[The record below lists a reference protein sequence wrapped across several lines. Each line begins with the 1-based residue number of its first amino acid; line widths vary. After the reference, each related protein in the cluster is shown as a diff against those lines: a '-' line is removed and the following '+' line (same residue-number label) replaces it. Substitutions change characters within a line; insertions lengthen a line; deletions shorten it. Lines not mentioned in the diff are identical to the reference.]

1 MKKLCIFLFLLL
13 PALTLYAKAIQ
24 EDFRKADEKARMSY
38 AFGMI
43 IASDLRNAVGDTE
56 FDYTAFSQGM
66 KAVLENS
73 ETSLSEMEAIEIV
86 ETALQNVMDRKAEE
100 SRIAEELF
108 LAVNRERPGVQATAS
123 GLLYEVLSEGEGK
136 KPGPDSVV
144 KVHYEG
150 RLADGRLFDTSYNGD
165 EGAIIP
171 LDRVISGWTEGIM
184 LMNVG
189 SKYRIYIPSNLA
201 YGKTGFYDVI
211 PPFSTLIFTVELL
224 EIINPDEEEGT
235 GES

>member
-1 MKKLCIFLFLLL
+1 MRKLCVFLFLLL
-13 PALTLYAKAIQ
+13 PVLTYARAIQ

-38 AFGMI
+38 AFGMVI
-43 IASDLRNAVGDTE
+43 GYDLQAAAGGMD

-66 KAVLENS
+66 KAVFEDS
-73 ETSLSEMEAIEIV
+73 ETWLTEMEAIEMV
-86 ETALQNVMDRKAEE
+86 ETALQNVMDKRTEE

-108 LAVNRERPGVQATAS
+108 LEENRERPGIQTTIS
-123 GLLYEVLSEGEGK
+123 GLQYEVLSEGEGE

-144 KVHYEG
+144 RVQYEG
-150 RLADGRLFDTSYNGD
+150 RLADGRLFDTSYNED
-165 EGAIIP
+165 EGALIP
-171 LDRVISGWTEGIM
+171 LDRVISGWTEGIT

-189 SKYRIYIPSNLA
+189 STYRLYIPSYLA

-224 EIINPDEEEGT
+224 EIINPEEAE
-235 GES
+235 EF